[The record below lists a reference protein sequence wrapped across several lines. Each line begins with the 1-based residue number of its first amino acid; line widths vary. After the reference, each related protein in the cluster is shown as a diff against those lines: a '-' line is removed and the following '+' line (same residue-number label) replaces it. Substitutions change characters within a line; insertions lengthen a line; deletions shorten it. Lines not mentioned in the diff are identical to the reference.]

1 MDKVE
6 LPNYILRYR
15 RKARAKLIAKM
26 LHHWVVGLAIVC
38 LLMIAFLPVAHI
50 LNQTWY
56 GYITVLVFQYVVI
69 VSPIYNVYLNDH
81 IVNFY
86 VHWVAVNEACEEY
99 AEARYLETIAEQV
112 KSEEQSWQ

>member
-6 LPNYILRYR
+6 LPKYILRYR

-26 LHHWVVGLAIVC
+26 LYHWIVGLAIIC

-56 GYITVLVFQYVVI
+56 GYITVLIFQLVAI
-69 VSPIYNVYLNDH
+69 VDPVHKSYLSEH
-81 IVNFY
+81 IENFY

-99 AEARYLETIAEQV
+99 AEARYLETIAE
-112 KSEEQSWQ
+112 